1 MIYVYIIDDS
11 AVVRSVLKQV
21 LEMNS
26 DIKVIGSSPDPV
38 FALEKLGKGERWPD
52 VIVLDIEMPRM
63 DGISF
68 LKKIMHTHPTPVLI
82 CSSLAEESSETAWVA
97 LREGAVGIITKPK
110 IGLKDFLEDSS
121 VYLGE
126 AVRSASISKLK
137 HQIPA
142 KVSAPKTN
150 GLDFTKISTTDKIVA
165 IGTSTGGTIALE
177 EILTSLPANSPGI
190 VIVQHMPEKFTE
202 AFANRLDKIC
212 KIQVKEAKDGDRVQE
227 GVALIAP
234 GNKHMEVTGSGAQ
247 FIVRINDGPLVN
259 RHRPSV
265 DVLFHSVAKY
275 AGRNAKAFLLTGM
288 GADGAAGLLEIR
300 KAGGRTIA
308 QDEASSVVFG
318 MPKEA
323 IERGAAEKILSL
335 HEVPSE
341 ILSQ

>member
-38 FALEKLGKGERWPD
+38 FALEKLGKSERWPD

-82 CSSLAEESSETAWVA
+82 CSSLAEESSETAWIA
-97 LREGAVGIITKPK
+97 LKEGAVGIVTKPK
-110 IGLKDFLEDSS
+110 IGLKDFLEDSA

-126 AVRSASISKLK
+126 CVRSASISKLK
-137 HQIPA
+137 HQISTP
-142 KVSAPKTN
+142 SSKTN
-150 GLDFTKISTTDKIVA
+150 GLDFTKIATTDRIVA

-202 AFANRLDKIC
+202 AFANRLDRMC
-212 KIQVKEAKDGDRVQE
+212 KITVKEAKDGDRIQE
-227 GVALIAP
+227 GIALIAP
-234 GNKHMEVTGSGAQ
+234 GNKHMEVVGSGAQ
-247 FIVRINDGPLVN
+247 FIVKITDGPLVN

-265 DVLFHSVAKY
+265 DVLFHSVAKHV
-275 AGRNAKAFLLTGM
+275 GRNAKAFLLTGM

-318 MPKEA
+318 MPREA

-335 HEVPSE
+335 GDVPSE
-341 ILSQ
+341 ILAG

>member
-38 FALEKLGKGERWPD
+38 FALEKLGKSERWPD

-82 CSSLAEESSETAWVA
+82 CSSLAEEASETAWIA
-97 LREGAVGIITKPK
+97 LKEGAVGIVTKPK
-110 IGLKDFLEDSS
+110 IGLKDFLEDSAI
-121 VYLGE
+121 YLGE
-126 AVRSASISKLK
+126 CVRSASISKLK
-137 HQIPA
+137 HQIFSPPA
-142 KVSAPKTN
+142 RTD
-150 GLDFTKISTTDKIVA
+150 GLDFTKIATTDKIVA

-202 AFANRLDKIC
+202 AFANRLDKMC
-212 KIQVKEAKDGDRVQE
+212 KITVKEARDRDRVQE

-234 GNKHMEVTGSGAQ
+234 GNKHMEVIGSGAQ
-247 FIVRINDGPLVN
+247 FIVRISDGPLVN

-265 DVLFHSVAKY
+265 DVLFHSVAKNV
-275 AGRNAKAFLLTGM
+275 GRNAKAFLLTGM

-308 QDEASSVVFG
+308 QDETSSVVFG

-335 HEVPSE
+335 NDIPAE
-341 ILSQ
+341 ILTG

>member
-38 FALEKLGKGERWPD
+38 FALEKLGKSERWPD

-82 CSSLAEESSETAWVA
+82 CSSLAEESSETAWIA
-97 LREGAVGIITKPK
+97 LKEGAVGIVTKPK
-110 IGLKDFLEDSS
+110 IGLKDFLEDSA

-126 AVRSASISKLK
+126 CVRSASISKLK
-137 HQIPA
+137 HQISTP
-142 KVSAPKTN
+142 SSKTN
-150 GLDFTKISTTDKIVA
+150 GLDFTKIATTDRIVA

-202 AFANRLDKIC
+202 AFANRLDRMC
-212 KIQVKEAKDGDRVQE
+212 KITVKEAKDGDRIQE
-227 GVALIAP
+227 GIALIAP
-234 GNKHMEVTGSGAQ
+234 GNKHMEVVGSGAQ
-247 FIVRINDGPLVN
+247 FIVKITDGPLVN

-265 DVLFHSVAKY
+265 DVLFHSVAKHV
-275 AGRNAKAFLLTGM
+275 GRNAKAFLLTGM

-318 MPKEA
+318 MPREA

-335 HEVPSE
+335 ADVPSE
-341 ILSQ
+341 ILAG

>member
-21 LEMNS
+21 LEMNT

-38 FALEKLGKGERWPD
+38 FALEKLGKSERWPD

-97 LREGAVGIITKPK
+97 LKEGAVGIVTKPK
-110 IGLKDFLEDSS
+110 IGLKDFLEDSAI
-121 VYLGE
+121 YLGE
-126 AVRSASISKLK
+126 CIRSASISKLK
-137 HQIPA
+137 HQILAP
-142 KVSAPKTN
+142 SPKTN
-150 GLDFTKISTTDKIVA
+150 GLDFTKIATTDRIVA

-177 EILTSLPANSPGI
+177 DILTSLPANSPGI

-212 KIQVKEAKDGDRVQE
+212 KITVREAKDGDRIQE
-227 GVALIAP
+227 GIALIAP
-234 GNKHMEVTGSGAQ
+234 GNKHMEVVGSGAQ
-247 FIVRINDGPLVN
+247 FIVRITDGPLVN

-265 DVLFHSVAKY
+265 DVLFHSVAKHV
-275 AGRNAKAFLLTGM
+275 GRNAKAFLLTGM

-300 KAGGRTIA
+300 QAGGRTIA

-318 MPKEA
+318 MPREA

-335 HEVPSE
+335 EDVPAE
-341 ILSQ
+341 ILAS